1 LSTQNHPSV
10 QDYWRYELKYR
21 LSQQDYWQVRNAIYP
36 FIACDQYTKVAPSR
50 KYLVRSLY
58 FDTPD
63 FQAYNEKLGGNHSR
77 LKFRIR
83 AYTDCVST
91 NSPVHVEAKIRNGAR
106 SQKIGA
112 FVSVEQY
119 LAFMQGFHWDGET
132 NSILI
137 EFERS
142 VHARILRP
150 KILVQYRREAYV
162 SRARDDIRITFDH
175 AVQSAQTKT
184 LFPEHV
190 FFHPHYAHSVI
201 LEIKHRDQQPYWLK
215 DIVQTYSLKIEP
227 NSKYCQG
234 IDVTQLDLVNHAL
247 RV

>member
-1 LSTQNHPSV
+1 MSTQNQTGV

-21 LSQQDYWQVRNAIYP
+21 LSQEEYWQVKNALYP
-36 FIACDQYTKVAPSR
+36 YISSDQFTRVAPSR

-77 LKFRIR
+77 LKFRMR
-83 AYTDCVST
+83 AYTDSMSADT
-91 NSPVHVEAKIRNGAR
+91 LVHVEAKIRSGGR

-112 FVSVEQY
+112 FVSLEQY
-119 LAFMQGFHWDGET
+119 QTFMDCYHWDGEQ

-175 AVQSAQTKT
+175 NVQSAQSKT

-190 FFHPHYAHSVI
+190 FFHPHYGHKVV
-201 LEIKHRDQQPYWLK
+201 LEVKHRDQQPAWLRE
-215 DIVQTYSLKIEP
+215 IVQTYSLKIEP